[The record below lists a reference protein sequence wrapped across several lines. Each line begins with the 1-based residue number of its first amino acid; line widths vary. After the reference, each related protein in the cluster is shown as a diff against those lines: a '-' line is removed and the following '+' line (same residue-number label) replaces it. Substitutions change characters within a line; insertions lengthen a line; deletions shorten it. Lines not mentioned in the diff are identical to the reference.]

1 MKEEI
6 LKYHLNRDKVFL
18 IRNPISIKETRKDVI
33 PVRVGADNLT
43 LIFVGRLVYQKGID
57 RVLHLLSISKNIELI
72 VVGEG
77 NFKNRLLKKV
87 KNNIKLK
94 LVYNIFCFN

>member
-6 LKYHLNRDKVFL
+6 LKYHLNSNKIFL
-18 IRNPISIKETRKDVI
+18 IRNPISIEETRKNVI
-33 PVRVGADNLT
+33 PVRIGEDNLT

-57 RVLHLLSISKNIELI
+57 RILHLLAINKNIELI

-77 NFKNRLLKKV
+77 KFKNRSIEASK
-87 KNNIKLK
+87 
-94 LVYNIFCFN
+94 IFKY